1 MDLTGNATQKP
12 YGIYLA
18 IAASTVAVLLVDTS
32 FKVGIVVGMLYVI
45 PVTLTLWTNHWRS
58 PIYLALLL
66 TPIMVLG
73 FFLKPPGDLEI
84 AIINRPIVHAT
95 VYFVSLLCAFQL
107 RTIAE
112 RKKAEA
118 EVRSSEEKYRT
129 IFETLSEGI
138 MTSDTEG
145 NLALA
150 NRAVVEMLGYTS
162 EKELCG
168 KPALQIYPNPE
179 TRTRLSELLRKEG
192 RFKNLEVDFKKA
204 DGSTVPV
211 LLSGVLQKD
220 KDGNWAGFLGIFR
233 DMTEMK
239 KVQEAIRNAAAYNR
253 SLLEAS
259 LDPMLTISPEGIVT
273 DVNLAMEKATGADRG
288 EMVGSPF
295 ENYIVQKALAIKG
308 YQAVFKEGSLSNY
321 ELEIW
326 NRSGERT
333 PVMFNASIYRDDAGE
348 VVGIIAAARDIT
360 KIKLY
365 EEELR
370 MHRNHLEEIVEE
382 RAAELRKANEELCV
396 KDNAIR
402 ASSAAFAIGDLEGNL
417 VYVNP
422 SFLKLWGYSD
432 EKEVLGHP
440 ILDFWHNKDLIA
452 EVIGETQEKGYWT
465 GELKGTRNDG
475 ERFICVANASLV
487 LDEGGSPVGMASS
500 FVEVTE
506 LRENEEKYRS
516 VVERANDG
524 IIVAQGRELVFA
536 NQAFASMS
544 GYSVD
549 EIIGMGFLE
558 FVPNELHSKIADQ
571 VRRRL
576 SGENVPASYE
586 IDLLRKDGTKFSVE
600 VNAGVIEYR
609 GAPADLV
616 ILRDFSERKKIE
628 HQVRERMKELQ
639 AFYNLA
645 EITEREHLTLDELY
659 QDLTNILPN
668 SWQYPEIAY
677 ARIIIGDS
685 EFRTKNFTE
694 SAWKQST
701 PVKVHGSVV
710 GRIEV
715 GYLEER
721 PELNEG
727 PFLKEERRLIGVIAE
742 RIGQITEHIKAEEA
756 LKQKTLEL
764 DGFFTNSLDLLAI
777 ADADG
782 YFRRMNK
789 EWESVLGFPVS
800 ELEGHKFLELVH
812 PDDVNATIAIV
823 SGMMSG
829 KNALDF
835 INRYRCKDG
844 SYRWI
849 KWRSFAT
856 GNIIYA
862 SARDITQSKLAEKA
876 LQEKTE
882 DLTRSNEELEQF
894 AYVASHDLQE
904 PLRMISSY
912 LQLLDKRYKGKID
925 KDADEFIFYAVD
937 GAQRLQTMINDL
949 LQYSRVK
956 TRGKAFTTVDMN
968 AVMNDVLNN
977 LMVAIDESGTVV
989 LSNPLPT
996 VLADEAQMIMLLQN
1010 LVGNAIKYRKKD
1022 EKPLISVSVVSSGEE
1037 WVFSVKD
1044 NGIGIEPAYHDRIF
1058 RIFQRLNP
1066 RSEYEGTG
1074 MGLAI
1079 AKRIVDR
1086 HRGRIWLESELGKGS
1101 VFFYSIAKTG
1111 GN

>member
-1 MDLTGNATQKP
+1 MDLTGNAAQKP

-18 IAASTVAVLLVDTS
+18 IAASTIAVFFLDVNT
-32 FKVGIVVGMLYVI
+32 KVGMAIGMLYVLPI
-45 PVTLTLWTNHWRS
+45 VLTIWTNNWRS
-58 PIYLALLL
+58 PIYLAILI
-66 TPIMVLG
+66 TPLMVLG

-84 AIINRPIVHAT
+84 AIVNRPIIIFM
-95 VYFVSLLCAFQL
+95 VYFVSILCASQL
-107 RTIAE
+107 NTME
-112 RKKAEA
+112 KRKKGEA
-118 EVRSSEEKYRT
+118 DRIRGEERYRS
-129 IFETLSEGI
+129 IFETLNEGI
-138 MTSDTEG
+138 MSSDTKG
-145 NLALA
+145 NITLA
-150 NRAVVEMLGYTS
+150 NRAVIEMLGYTS
-162 EKELCG
+162 EKELYG
-168 KPALQIYPNPE
+168 KPAQQIYPNPE
-179 TRTRLSELLRKEG
+179 TRTRLAELLREEG
-192 RFKNLEVDFKKA
+192 RFKNLEIDFKKA
-204 DGSTVPV
+204 DGSLVTV
-211 LLSGVLQKD
+211 LLSGVIEKD
-220 KDGNWAGFLGIFR
+220 KEGKWAGFLGIFR
-233 DMTEMK
+233 DMTEIK
-239 KVQEAIRNAAAYNR
+239 NLQEAVRNAAAYNR
-253 SLLEAS
+253 SLINAS
-259 LDPMLTISPEGIVT
+259 LDPMLAIGPEGIIT
-273 DVNLAMEKATGADRG
+273 DINLAMEKATGADRG
-288 EMVGSPF
+288 EMIGSPF
-295 ENYIVQKALAIKG
+295 ENYIVQKALATKG
-308 YQAVFKEGSLSNY
+308 YQAAFKEGSLSNY

-333 PVMFNASIYRDDAGE
+333 PVMFNASVYRDDVGG

-360 KIKLY
+360 KARAY

-370 MHRNHLEEIVEE
+370 RHRDHLEEMVEE
-382 RAAELRKANEELCV
+382 RAAELRKVNEELRV
-396 KDNAIR
+396 KDNAIH
-402 ASSAAFAIGDLEGNL
+402 ASSAAFAIRDLRGNL
-417 VYVNP
+417 IYVNP
-422 SFLKLWGYSD
+422 SFLRLWGYSD

-440 ILDFWHNKDLIA
+440 MLDFWKDKDLITK
-452 EVIGETQEKGYWT
+452 VVGETQAKGSWT
-465 GELKGTRNDG
+465 GELKGNKKDG
-475 ERFICVANASLV
+475 GRFILLVNTSLV
-487 LDEGGSPVGMASS
+487 LDENGSSVGMASS
-500 FVEVTE
+500 FVDVTE
-506 LRENEEKYRS
+506 LRLNEEKYRS

-536 NQAFASMS
+536 NQSFASMS
-544 GYSVD
+544 GYSVG

-558 FVPNELHSKIADQ
+558 FVPKELHSKIEDQ

-616 ILRDFSERKKIE
+616 ILRDISERKKIE

-639 AFYNLA
+639 AFYSLA
-645 EITEREHLTLDELY
+645 EITEREHLTPDEMY
-659 QDLTNILPN
+659 QDLTNILPD

-677 ARIIIGDS
+677 ARIIIGER
-685 EFRTKNFTE
+685 EFRTTNFTE
-694 SAWKQST
+694 SIWKQST
-701 PVKVHGSVV
+701 PVRVHGSVV

-715 GYLEER
+715 GYLEES
-721 PELNEG
+721 PELDEG

-742 RIGQITEHIKAEEA
+742 RIGQITEHIKAEEG
-756 LKQKTLEL
+756 LKQKTMES
-764 DGFFTNSLDLLAI
+764 DGFFTNTLDLLAI

-789 EWESVLGFPVS
+789 EWESVLGFPIS
-800 ELEGHKFLELVH
+800 ELEGHKFLDLVH
-812 PDDVNATIAIV
+812 PDDVNATIAVV

-835 INRYRCKDG
+835 VNRYRCKDG

-849 KWRSFAT
+849 KWRSFAA

-968 AVMNDVLNN
+968 TVMNDVLNN
-977 LMVAIDESGTVV
+977 LMVAIEESGTVV
-989 LSNPLPT
+989 LSDPLPT
-996 VLADEAQMIMLLQN
+996 VLADEAQMITLLQN
-1010 LVGNAIKYRKKD
+1010 LVGNAIKYRKPD
-1022 EKPLISVSVVSSGEE
+1022 EKPLVSVSAIDSGEE
-1037 WVFSVKD
+1037 WIFAVKD

-1101 VFFYSIAKTG
+1101 VFFFSIAKAG
-1111 GN
+1111 GK